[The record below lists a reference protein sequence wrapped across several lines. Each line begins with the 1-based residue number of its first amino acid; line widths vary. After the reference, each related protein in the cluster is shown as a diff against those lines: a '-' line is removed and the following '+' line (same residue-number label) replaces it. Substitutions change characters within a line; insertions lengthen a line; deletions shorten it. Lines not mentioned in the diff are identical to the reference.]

1 MHLQKRLDDYKRKFL
16 ASDRVTPEII
26 AIMRRSTEQLHSE
39 AVLQGVLK
47 TGQTAPS
54 FELPNQDGKLVS
66 SSSFLSK
73 GPLIV
78 SFFRG
83 VW

>member
-1 MHLQKRLDDYKRKFL
+1 MHLQERLDDYKRKFL
-16 ASDRVTPEII
+16 ASDKVTPEIV
-26 AIMRRSTEQLHSE
+26 AIIRKSTEQLRSQT
-39 AVLQGVLK
+39 VLQGVSK
-47 TGQTAPS
+47 AGQTAPP

-73 GPLIV
+73 GPLVV